1 MAEISRRSK
10 VLAWLSAVLFLI
22 VLGVFYNKGPKL
34 PIPGAEQTTLVYQ
47 ALESKRAGLIV
58 NQSSRVG
65 DVHLIDVLLG
75 QDIDVAKLFAVEH
88 GLRGTQDAGA
98 VIDNGRDIPSGLPII
113 SIYGKKKAPTGHDVQ
128 DLDILVFDLQDVGV
142 RFYTYLSSLHY
153 IMESCAQNNV
163 PLLVLDRPNPNG
175 AYIDG
180 PILEP
185 QFQSF
190 VGMHPIPLLHGM
202 TLGELAQMINGEGWL
217 TGGLTCDLKVIPVKN
232 YSHATQYDLPV
243 KPSPNLPN
251 QQAVTL
257 YPSLALFE
265 ATNISVGRGTEFP
278 FQVLGGVHS
287 EFGDFTFTPV
297 STPGAALN
305 PKLIGQQL
313 YGKDLRLARISGLNI
328 EEFLAWNSRAKNLDQ
343 PFLTRPDWLDKLMGT
358 DTFRLQMQAGQNA
371 ETIRSGWED
380 GLKTFKKRRALYLLY
395 PDK

>member
-278 FQVLGGVHS
+278 FQVLGGVHF
-287 EFGDFTFTPV
+287 EYGDFTFTPAP
-297 STPGAALN
+297 TPGAALN
-305 PKLIGQQL
+305 PKLKGQKL
-313 YGKDLRLARISGLNI
+313 YGNDLRQARMSGLNI

-358 DTFRLQMQAGQNA
+358 DTFRLQMEAGQNA
-371 ETIRSGWED
+371 ETIRGGWED